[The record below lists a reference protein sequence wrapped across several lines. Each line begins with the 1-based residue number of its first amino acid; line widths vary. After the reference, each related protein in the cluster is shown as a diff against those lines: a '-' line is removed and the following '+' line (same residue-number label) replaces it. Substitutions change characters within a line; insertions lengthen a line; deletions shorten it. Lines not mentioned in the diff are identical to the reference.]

1 VQMVVELTAFI
12 VGRLLRSK

>member
-1 VQMVVELTAFI
+1 MVVELTAFI